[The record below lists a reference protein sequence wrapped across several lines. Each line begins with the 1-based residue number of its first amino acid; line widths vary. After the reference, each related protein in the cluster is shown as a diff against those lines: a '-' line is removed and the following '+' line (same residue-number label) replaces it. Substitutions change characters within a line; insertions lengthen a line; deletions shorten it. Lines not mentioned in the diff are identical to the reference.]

1 MTDLMTKLKSL
12 TEEQEKEILLLE
24 LSRLREK
31 GAIDFKLYEKAREM
45 WGI

>member
-1 MTDLMTKLKSL
+1 MTDLMTRLKAL

-24 LSRLREK
+24 LSRLRKK
-31 GAIDFKLYEKAREM
+31 GAIDFKLYEKARRM